1 MSHRENPYPLAV
13 FYSTIEKERPKYSV
27 LTLAVKGKIEAVHK
41 PSVSAIR
48 KYIEPYHALN
58 CRCRALAMRTSFSLM
73 VTLLMEDTLA

>member
-1 MSHRENPYPLAV
+1 M
-13 FYSTIEKERPKYSV
+13 
-27 LTLAVKGKIEAVHK
+27 AVKGKIEAVHK

-58 CRCRALAMRTSFSLM
+58 CRCRALAMRASFSLM